1 MIPAGMAAEKLPHTE
16 DPGGIRTRRRQPV
29 HVLVV
34 PVVHHHDHVEFPEIL
49 LADMPGT
56 VRQVIAAARRRP
68 PHARI
73 GQFARVPGIR
83 SGRVDR
89 NLRPEPAFAD
99 YVPHDSVGSRGTAD
113 IPQTNEKYLCFH
125 GDKDS
130 ARREECQIYRVVPCR
145 RPSKKR
151 RAPPG
156 SPDVFAS
163 PRSRRACNPGKP
175 GLIPCRAITRS
186 GPAEKAQ
193 AGAAAVILPAGT

>member
-34 PVVHHHDHVEFPEIL
+34 PVVHHHDQVEFPEVL
-49 LADMPGT
+49 LADLPGT

-83 SGRVDR
+83 PGRVDR

-130 ARREECQIYRVVPCR
+130 ARREECQIYRVVLCR

-151 RAPPG
+151 RVCTPG
-156 SPDVFAS
+156 SL
-163 PRSRRACNPGKP
+163 RACNPGKP
-175 GLIPCRAITRS
+175 GLIPCRATTRP